1 MYRNHGF
8 AVGAGHG
15 QTKRCLEDHFR
26 SLRQTDR
33 DSRNGRVINTWR
45 LLRTSIM
52 APTMSIP
59 ERHQITS
66 PADIES
72 HRQMNEEAPSL
83 KSLVGVTKQKLDDE
97 LRNSC
102 LHAIREGLVLKAG
115 TPASRRAVSATHALL
130 TSAGKQFEPMQRC
143 WIGDLVQ
150 PGIFIYNRH
159 TKKASTSLGAY
170 TWSSALWELRF
181 LGAKPHHWL
190 WLPAPQSS
198 DNPTLQI
205 IDLPPGHAEWAGLPR
220 EPTPV
225 SDCPVDEGLQEHGL
239 VLAGRT
245 KDLKPLINHRLANAD
260 LPEIVIGTWK
270 TVLGH
275 IGGQLARDENGK
287 ARSRNKEAYVMAV
300 LKRNGYSDDDLT
312 AAMDKMTK
320 TNNQDDNDI
329 DDEWQEV
336 VENFDDNS
344 KRDFDQLWKR
354 VTKRKQ
360 QQTAAA
366 EIKRH
371 LAQQQGE
378 PETSAT
384 TPTPNMLPPP
394 VSGATPAPPR
404 SGAPSPAAAEVPSV
418 TPATPTLEAEPDDK
432 ASSVVSESGRKRVT
446 RTPKHLKMLR
456 PTDDS
461 GQTVGAIWEAPVL
474 RKYSAWCPD
483 AIDYCALAGVAE
495 HHSNSSTHGGRT
507 NRSRE
512 DALGLVI

>member
-1 MYRNHGF
+1 
-8 AVGAGHG
+8 
-15 QTKRCLEDHFR
+15 
-26 SLRQTDR
+26 
-33 DSRNGRVINTWR
+33 
-45 LLRTSIM
+45 M

-245 KDLKPLINHRLANAD
+245 KDLKPLINHCVVNAD
-260 LPEIVIGTWK
+260 LPEIV
-270 TVLGH
+270 
-275 IGGQLARDENGK
+275 
-287 ARSRNKEAYVMAV
+287 
-300 LKRNGYSDDDLT
+300 
-312 AAMDKMTK
+312 
-320 TNNQDDNDI
+320 
-329 DDEWQEV
+329 
-336 VENFDDNS
+336 
-344 KRDFDQLWKR
+344 
-354 VTKRKQ
+354 
-360 QQTAAA
+360 
-366 EIKRH
+366 
-371 LAQQQGE
+371 
-378 PETSAT
+378 
-384 TPTPNMLPPP
+384 
-394 VSGATPAPPR
+394 
-404 SGAPSPAAAEVPSV
+404 
-418 TPATPTLEAEPDDK
+418 
-432 ASSVVSESGRKRVT
+432 
-446 RTPKHLKMLR
+446 
-456 PTDDS
+456 
-461 GQTVGAIWEAPVL
+461 
-474 RKYSAWCPD
+474 C
-483 AIDYCALAGVAE
+483 
-495 HHSNSSTHGGRT
+495 
-507 NRSRE
+507 
-512 DALGLVI
+512 